1 MWPRGRLPFGF
12 LASQRYAVSGL
23 VSVCPVVSLRHHDF
37 PYVAWR
43 ASALCFHY
51 VTAIFRVW
59 LRGRLPCSFIAPL
72 RSSVRGLGST
82 SVLASL
88 RRNSFPRVAQRASTL
103 WLRCATT
110 FVCQQTASRAA
121 ALWFRCVAAIC
132 RMWPRGRLPFGLIAP
147 PRFPVC
153 GLVGAC
159 PLVSLRHR
167 NFPYVTS

>member
-1 MWPRGRLPFGF
+1 MCFQLSLPLSLAGIFPSPTPPLPTSPRFPVSCIVGVCS
-12 LASQRYAVSGL
+12 LA
-23 VSVCPVVSLRHHDF
+23 PLRHHKF
-37 PYVAWR
+37 PYAASR
-43 ASALCFHY
+43 ALSLWF
-51 VTAIFRVW
+51 
-59 LRGRLPCSFIAPL
+59 APL